1 VVAMMAAIV
10 RTAATADAGGEHFG
24 EERHRAEKPPTTMP
38 ASSSPVSMPGTV
50 AVCISQKNGNAE
62 SQLGKP

>member
-1 VVAMMAAIV
+1 
-10 RTAATADAGGEHFG
+10 
-24 EERHRAEKPPTTMP
+24 MP
-38 ASSSPVSMPGTV
+38 ASRSPVSMPGTV